1 MMYEAIEE
9 LIEAIKQES
18 WYQDFMDARDACLR
32 NEALNIELK
41 TMERLLAKKQDLT
54 KYSAYISLDEMNEKI
69 KVQNRILS
77 SFDEM
82 RNYKNCLR
90 VLNMH
95 LDEISQVVFGGI
107 SKNLTIGRVGK
118 LYARYSR

>member
-1 MMYEAIEE
+1 MYEAIEA

-18 WYQDFMDARDACLR
+18 WYLEFIDAREACLN
-32 NEALNIELK
+32 NEELTVELK
-41 TMERLLAKKQDLT
+41 TMERLLEEKQDLT
-54 KYSAYISLDEMNEKI
+54 KYSAYIPLDDINEKI
-69 KVQNRILS
+69 KAQNQVLS
-77 SFDEM
+77 RFEDM
-82 RNYKNCLR
+82 RNYQNCLH

-107 SKNLTIGRVGK
+107 SKNLTIGRIGK

>member
-1 MMYEAIEE
+1 MYEAIEA

-18 WYQDFMDARDACLR
+18 WYLEFIDAREACLN
-32 NEALNIELK
+32 NEELTVELK
-41 TMERLLAKKQDLT
+41 TMERLLEEKQDLT
-54 KYSAYISLDEMNEKI
+54 KYSAYIPLDDINEKI
-69 KVQNRILS
+69 KAQNQVLS
-77 SFDEM
+77 RFEDM
-82 RNYKNCLR
+82 RDYQNCLH

-107 SKNLTIGRVGK
+107 SKNLTIGRIGK

>member
-1 MMYEAIEE
+1 MYEAIEA

-18 WYQDFMDARDACLR
+18 WYLEFIDAREACLN
-32 NEALNIELK
+32 NEELTVELK
-41 TMERLLAKKQDLT
+41 TMERLLEEKQDLT
-54 KYSAYISLDEMNEKI
+54 KYSAYIPLDDINE
-69 KVQNRILS
+69 N
-77 SFDEM
+77 M
-82 RNYKNCLR
+82 RDYQNCLH

-107 SKNLTIGRVGK
+107 SKNLTIGRIGK